1 MRYMHTPGPG
11 VQAAEPV
18 VTRRQLL
25 AIVGAATVATSP
37 IVATVGVPPRRAAAA
52 TSHPAYAAI
61 VGLL

>member
-1 MRYMHTPGPG
+1 MSNMPTPGSA
-11 VQAAEPV
+11 VHAAEPA

-25 AIVGAATVATSP
+25 AIVGAATSP
-37 IVATVGVPPRRAAAA
+37 IVAAVGVPPQQAAAA

>member
-1 MRYMHTPGPG
+1 MPTPPT
-11 VQAAEPV
+11 VHAAEPV

-25 AIVGAATVATSP
+25 AIVGAVTAAASP
-37 IVATVGVPPRRAAAA
+37 IVAAVGVSPQQAAAA